1 MGALSLRVQQL
12 NVQCETKTK
21 DNVFVVTR
29 IAVQYEVH
37 REDACQAYYKLTDPR
52 GQITSYVFDV
62 VRSYIPRIDLDD
74 VFTTKEEIAQVCA
87 RELCARV
94 RVGVCYGRCAPRE
107 LLCDDGRDTHACKES
122 APASMASLTRA
133 VLRSCSRACP
143 RARLRTCAR
152 VRLQL
157 YVQAVKDELGKAMA
171 NYGYEILQTLVTDIE
186 PAANVKAA
194 MNDINAAHRQRVAT
208 LERAEA
214 EKLQIVK
221 AAEADA
227 EAKFLAGQGI
237 ARQRQAIVS
246 GLRDSVNDF
255 QVRTGR
261 TLALGCG
268 AVYLCQRASVPVC
281 MISPATRW
289 ADACRQCGPPTSPPP
304 PRRSWHPRPLLR
316 RTSATSTRVRCSIW
330 CLPRSTLTRST
341 PSVAPLAPAPSS
353 CRTAPPP

>member
-1 MGALSLRVQQL
+1 MRV
-12 NVQCETKTK
+12 C
-21 DNVFVVTR
+21 
-29 IAVQYEVH
+29 
-37 REDACQAYYKLTDPR
+37 
-52 GQITSYVFDV
+52 
-62 VRSYIPRIDLDD
+62 
-74 VFTTKEEIAQVCA
+74 VCN
-87 RELCARV
+87 L
-94 RVGVCYGRCAPRE
+94 
-107 LLCDDGRDTHACKES
+107 
-122 APASMASLTRA
+122 
-133 VLRSCSRACP
+133 
-143 RARLRTCAR
+143 
-152 VRLQL
+152 L

-281 MISPATRW
+281 M
-289 ADACRQCGPPTSPPP
+289 G
-304 PRRSWHPRPLLR
+304 
-316 RTSATSTRVRCSIW
+316 
-330 CLPRSTLTRST
+330 
-341 PSVAPLAPAPSS
+341 
-353 CRTAPPP
+353 

>member
-1 MGALSLRVQQL
+1 ASIV
-12 NVQCETKTK
+12 NY
-21 DNVFVVTR
+21 D
-29 IAVQYEVH
+29 VH
-37 REDACQAYYKLTDPR
+37 
-52 GQITSYVFDV
+52 S
-62 VRSYIPRIDLDD
+62 
-74 VFTTKEEIAQVCA
+74 
-87 RELCARV
+87 
-94 RVGVCYGRCAPRE
+94 
-107 LLCDDGRDTHACKES
+107 
-122 APASMASLTRA
+122 
-133 VLRSCSRACP
+133 RSCRRRRRAAVGREQVYALAAGVAAAWAGVPGAGLAGGAPHARRPCP

-157 YVQAVKDELGKAMA
+157 YMQAVKDELGKAMA

-255 QVRTGR
+255 QVRT
-261 TLALGCG
+261 
-268 AVYLCQRASVPVC
+268 
-281 MISPATRW
+281 
-289 ADACRQCGPPTSPPP
+289 
-304 PRRSWHPRPLLR
+304 
-316 RTSATSTRVRCSIW
+316 
-330 CLPRSTLTRST
+330 
-341 PSVAPLAPAPSS
+341 
-353 CRTAPPP
+353 